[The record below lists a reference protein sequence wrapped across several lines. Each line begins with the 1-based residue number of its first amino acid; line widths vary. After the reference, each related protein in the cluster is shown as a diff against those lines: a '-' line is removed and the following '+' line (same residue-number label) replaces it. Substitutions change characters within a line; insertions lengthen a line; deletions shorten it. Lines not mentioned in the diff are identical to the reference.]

1 MSDSTERTDPLRR
14 RVAWTVF
21 LGAASAVLLGQI
33 TLWIGLTASL
43 VVAFLLSY
51 LLSRELRPLRQ
62 RLAAASITGEER
74 EPTPGEMAIILD
86 RANERANESRD
97 ALLVERDDLV
107 DILHATSNGL
117 VLLDKDERI
126 LLLNDAARRML
137 GSTSDPLGRRL
148 THLTRNLDLLQVVER
163 ARAGVVLDP
172 QRVEVHAESGRRSLR
187 VAASLLPERELG
199 ANQWRVVLVLV
210 DISDLQHL
218 ERVRTDFVANVTH
231 EMRSPLAAIVG
242 FGETMTDETD
252 GFSEVAKRCLD
263 RILTNSHR
271 LTNILDD
278 LVRLSRLENAGDV
291 QHEAID
297 LRAKLE
303 SICTSFR
310 ELSDDKH
317 QTLRLDHEALPSR
330 LSVDAALLE
339 QAIKNLLDNAIKYT
353 PEGGTVAV
361 EARVVERTLT
371 IDVSDDGPGIPLEHQ
386 QRIFERFY
394 RVDSA
399 RSRAVGG
406 TGLGLAIVKHAAA
419 LHGGQ
424 VVLESRPGAGT
435 RFSLRIPLEEWR

>member
-1 MSDSTERTDPLRR
+1 MSDSIERTDPLRR

-33 TLWIGLTASL
+33 ALWLGLTASL
-43 VVAFLLSY
+43 VTAVLFSY

-62 RLAAASITGEER
+62 RLATASIIGDER
-74 EPTPGEMAIILD
+74 EPSPGEMAIILD
-86 RANERANESRD
+86 RANERASESRD

-117 VLLDKDERI
+117 VLLDRDERI

-148 THLTRNLDLLQVVER
+148 AHLTRNLDLLQVVER
-163 ARAGVVLDP
+163 TRAGEVLEP
-172 QRVEVHAESGRRSLR
+172 RRVEVHADSGRRSLR
-187 VAASLLPERELG
+187 VAASLLPEREQG

-210 DISDLQHL
+210 DISNLQHL

-242 FGETMTDETD
+242 FGETMTDETG
-252 GFSEVAKRCLD
+252 GFSELAKRCLD
-263 RILTNSHR
+263 RILSNSHR

-278 LVRLSRLENAGDV
+278 LVRLSRLENADDV
-291 QHEAID
+291 KHDPVD
-297 LRAKLE
+297 LRVTLD
-303 SICTSFR
+303 SICASVR
-310 ELSDDKH
+310 ELSGDKR
-317 QTLRLDHEALPSR
+317 QILRLDHTGLPAR
-330 LSVDAALLE
+330 LSVDAGLVE
-339 QAIKNLLDNAIKYT
+339 QALKNLLDNAIKYT
-353 PEGGTVAV
+353 PDGGSVAV
-361 EARVVERTLT
+361 EARVVDGTLT

-424 VVLESRPGAGT
+424 VVLESEPGQGT
-435 RFSLRIPLEEWR
+435 RFSLRIPLEESR